1 MSFLIIYMPM
11 NTPSPAK
18 NFGLLVHDVGRLLR
32 RQLDQRAQT
41 IGLTSA
47 QWRVLAYLARHEGSN
62 QASLADF
69 MDMEPITLSRHLDRM
84 EAAGLT
90 ERRRD
95 PVDRRAHQLFLTDA
109 ARRLVPVFRA
119 VASEVIAEALD
130 GISEAE
136 VEQVS
141 ALLARVRSNLTG
153 KPEAS
158 GETARTNTLK
168 ESSLS

>member
-1 MSFLIIYMPM
+1 M
-11 NTPSPAK
+11 NTLSPAK

-47 QWRVLAYLARHEGSN
+47 QWRVLAYLARCEGSN

-90 ERRRD
+90 ERRPD
-95 PVDRRAHQLFLTDA
+95 PSDRRAHRLFLTDS
-109 ARRLVPVFRA
+109 ARSLVTEFRA
-119 VASEVIAEALD
+119 IASEVIAEALR

-136 VEQVS
+136 IERVVS
-141 ALLARVRSNLTG
+141 LLLKVRGNLTG
-153 KPEAS
+153 KPEAEAE
-158 GETARTNTLK
+158 GTPDTETKKA
-168 ESSLS
+168 SVA

>member
-1 MSFLIIYMPM
+1 M
-11 NTPSPAK
+11 NTLSPAK

-47 QWRVLAYLARHEGSN
+47 QWRVLAYLARCEGSN
-62 QASLADF
+62 QASLADY

-90 ERRRD
+90 ERRPD
-95 PVDRRAHQLFLTDA
+95 PSDRRAHQLFLTDS
-109 ARRLVPVFRA
+109 ARSLVTEFRA
-119 VASEVIAEALD
+119 IASEVIAEALS

-136 VEQVS
+136 IERVVT
-141 ALLARVRSNLTG
+141 LLLKVRGNLTG
-153 KPEAS
+153 KPEADADLS
-158 GETARTNTLK
+158 GTPGTDTKKA
-168 ESSLS
+168 SVA

>member
-1 MSFLIIYMPM
+1 M
-11 NTPSPAK
+11 NTLSPAK

-47 QWRVLAYLARHEGSN
+47 QWRVLAYLARCEGSN

-90 ERRRD
+90 ERRPD
-95 PVDRRAHQLFLTDA
+95 PSDRRAHQLFLTDS
-109 ARRLVPVFRA
+109 ARSLVTEFRA
-119 VASEVIAEALD
+119 IASEVIAEALR

-136 VEQVS
+136 IERVVS
-141 ALLARVRSNLTG
+141 LLLKVRGNLTG
-153 KPEAS
+153 KPEAEAE
-158 GETARTNTLK
+158 GTPDTETKKA
-168 ESSLS
+168 SVA

>member
-1 MSFLIIYMPM
+1 M
-11 NTPSPAK
+11 NTLSPAK

-47 QWRVLAYLARHEGSN
+47 QWRVLAYLARSEGSN
-62 QASLADF
+62 QANLADF

-90 ERRRD
+90 ERRPD
-95 PVDRRAHQLFLTDA
+95 PSDRRAHQLFITDS
-109 ARRLVPVFRA
+109 ARSLVTEFRA
-119 VASEVIAEALD
+119 IASEVIGEALA

-136 VEQVS
+136 IERVV
-141 ALLARVRSNLTG
+141 ALLLKVRGNLTG
-153 KPEAS
+153 KPEAEAAGTGPVDTDAKKAS
-158 GETARTNTLK
+158 IA
-168 ESSLS
+168 